1 MQRALKHTQD
11 YMTQYK
17 IDNPGLGYDH
27 YRKLYVKIYN
37 DYKRSNE
44 PYTNERFGKSTITKE
59 LILDIRK
66 FVHIFDLKKDNLTI
80 IDLFRIVEKWSEIEP
95 KHVLYDNYEPSKQ
108 IKLMYRDIVKFNN
121 KYNNKYYTKKY
132 SIQDDNKK

>member
-17 IDNPGLGYDH
+17 IDNPGYPKSY
-27 YRKLYVKIYN
+27 YRKIYIKIYN
-37 DYKRSNE
+37 DYKRKYE
-44 PYTNERFGKSTITKE
+44 PYTNERFSKLSITKE

-95 KHVLYDNYEPSKQ
+95 KHVLYDNFKPSKQ
-108 IKLMYRDIVKFNN
+108 IKCMWDDLVKFNH
-121 KYNNKYYTKKY
+121 KYRKRHLK
-132 SIQDDNKK
+132 